1 MRFKS
6 PRRIETSIGKTFLL
20 ILLLALL
27 VMLLVGAVGFVV
39 VVSASVS
46 SSVSSSASG
55 AAPSLTSLPT
65 LAVLPSVTPTQKV
78 LAQAPLWLPSVT
90 PLPASPTAS
99 ATATPSPSPTP
110 SPTATLSV
118 RLLEIHAIMPGVVVP
133 PTTTPLPPHLR
144 VLAEPPPIFEPLPD
158 ATHEPPPYS
167 GWTSFESDHP
177 WVRYSTRWQPRQIAA
192 ASRGQYHRTEDV
204 TSFVTFP
211 FEGEAVRVRYVAARN
226 MGTFEVIVD
235 GILLDRVD
243 AYAPELHFPGTRPYI
258 VGPGAHVLTLRSAGT
273 RNPASE
279 GYVVGLDAIQ
289 VYRSDANVLL
299 QTPVANPAT
308 PTPLPQPA
316 LRVEQIAA
324 PDAVT
329 PSPPRRLNVAVL
341 IAYDEN
347 ANRAVDPA
355 EGVSGVPVRLVAAS
369 TNQPLA
375 EAFTDARGYA
385 RLQIVTPE
393 DVRVVVPYF
402 STVWD
407 VAQGRDGE
415 ARFTLLLEAGN
426 QPGLIP

>member
-6 PRRIETSIGKTFLL
+6 PQRIETSIGKSYLL
-20 ILLLALL
+20 ILLLT
-27 VMLLVGAVGFVV
+27 LLVGAVGFVV
-39 VVSASVS
+39 VVS
-46 SSVSSSASG
+46 VSSSASG
-55 AAPSLTSLPT
+55 AASSLASLPT
-65 LAVLPSVTPTQKV
+65 LAVLPSVTPANDA
-78 LAQAPLWLPSVT
+78 LPDAPLWLPTVT
-90 PLPASPTAS
+90 PLPASPTA
-99 ATATPSPSPTP
+99 TTPVTPSPSPTP

-118 RLLEIHAIMPGVVVP
+118 RLLEIQAIMPGVVVP
-133 PTTTPLPPHLR
+133 PTATPLPPGLR
-144 VLAEPPPIFEPLPD
+144 VLAEPPQPVEPLPD

-167 GWTSFESDHP
+167 GWYSFESDHP
-177 WVRYSTRWQPRQIAA
+177 LVQYSTRWQPRQIAA
-192 ASRGQYHRTEDV
+192 ASRGQYHRTED
-204 TSFVTFP
+204 TSSFVTFP

-226 MGTFEVIVD
+226 MGSFEVIVD

-243 AYAPELHFPGTRPYI
+243 AYAPELRFPGTRPYI
-258 VGPGAHVLTLRSAGT
+258 VGPGAHVLTLRSAGR
-273 RNPASE
+273 RNAASE

-299 QTPVANPAT
+299 QTPAASPPT

-316 LRVEQIAA
+316 LRVEQVAA
-324 PDAVT
+324 PGAVT
-329 PSPPRRLNVAVL
+329 PSPPRQLSVAVL

-355 EGVSGVPVRLVAAS
+355 EGVFGVPVRLIAAS

-385 RLQIVTPE
+385 RLEIVTPE

-402 STVWD
+402 SKVWD